1 MISGWANSCKYY
13 IHILGPQVVLG
24 TSRRQSGRLMHR
36 SFEIRKSEEQIF
48 SKTLGQHLKVID
60 AGTVVYIFLVK

>member
-1 MISGWANSCKYY
+1 MYLGNLIIFMEISLS
-13 IHILGPQVVLG
+13 ITVHHSV
-24 TSRRQSGRLMHR
+24 
-36 SFEIRKSEEQIF
+36 EIRKSEEQIF